1 MAEKI
6 DGNKSGLQTEL
17 EGRDARARGRN
28 GMKKHFWAL
37 NPFTFCHNPFFFP
50 FWSSNPFVF

>member
-37 NPFTFCHNPFFFP
+37 NPFFFP